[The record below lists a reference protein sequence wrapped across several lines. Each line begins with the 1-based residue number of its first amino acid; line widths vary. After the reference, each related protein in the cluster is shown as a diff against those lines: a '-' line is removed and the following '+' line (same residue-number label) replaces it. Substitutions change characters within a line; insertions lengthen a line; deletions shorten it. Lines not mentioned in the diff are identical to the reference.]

1 MKDYFE
7 EIVGYEDI
15 KRELR
20 VISDMLNNADVY
32 KKLGAGINEGVILS
46 GKPGTGKTTMAN
58 CLIRSTNRSVYVC
71 RKKSTDGEFV
81 KTINGVFQSAKENMP
96 SIVLL
101 DDLDKFSD
109 KEKNCDAEEFVAVQS
124 CMDEIKGMDIFVIA
138 TVNNIRKIPDSLQR
152 AGRLG
157 KRIHVRLPKVDEAAG
172 IIKHYLDKAEICDD
186 LDEVSIARM
195 MNGESCAALENV
207 INSAAMKAA
216 FSRQDRVNM
225 KNIID
230 TCLDVIFE
238 APESD
243 DELSAETKR
252 RVAYHEAGH
261 AVAAEIL
268 DPGSVSI
275 ISIRKTED
283 GKYGFV
289 RYLRNEEKEDCSSEY
304 NENIIKT
311 SLAGKAAT
319 ELVFGE
325 ADMGVNGDLHNAF
338 DRARKLVDNK
348 CMYGFNNWIQDN
360 DSSFAAENRNRAM
373 AMVLEKNYLEVKK
386 ILAVNRELL
395 DGIADALIENTTLTY
410 SDVQR
415 ICSLY
420 KDDESTDWK
429 TLYDPAPFDE
439 IV

>member
-1 MKDYFE
+1 MKGQEREMKDFFE
-7 EIVGYEDI
+7 EIIGYEDI
-15 KRELR
+15 KKELR
-20 VISDMLNNADVY
+20 IISDMLNNADVY
-32 KKLGAGINEGVILS
+32 KKLGASINEGLILN
-46 GKPGTGKTTMAN
+46 GAPGTGKTTMAN
-58 CLIRSTNRSVYVC
+58 CLIKSTERSAFVC

-81 KTINGVFQSAKENMP
+81 KTINEVFKSAKENTP

-109 KEKNCDAEEFVAVQS
+109 KDEDCDAEEFVAVQS
-124 CMDEIKGMDIFVIA
+124 CMDEIKGLDIFVIA
-138 TVNNIRKIPDSLQR
+138 TVNNIFKIPGSLKR

-157 KRIHVRLPKVDEAAG
+157 KRITVRLPKANEAAR
-172 IIKHYLDKAEICDD
+172 IVKHYLDKTEICDD

-195 MNGESCAALENV
+195 LNGESCAALENV

-216 FSRQDRVNM
+216 FNRQDKVNM
-225 KNIID
+225 QNIID
-230 TCLDVIFE
+230 ACLDVIFE

-243 DELSAETKR
+243 EEFSEEIKR

-261 AVAAEIL
+261 AVAAEVL

-275 ISIRKTED
+275 ISIRKNED
-283 GKYGFV
+283 GEYGFV
-289 RYLRNEEKEDCSSEY
+289 RYLRCEDKKDFCRDY

-325 ADMGVNGDLHNAF
+325 VDMGANGDLHNAF
-338 DRARKLVDNK
+338 DKAEMLVDNR
-348 CMYGFNNWIQDN
+348 CMYGFSNWIQDRET
-360 DSSFAAENRNRAM
+360 SFAAENRNRAM

-386 ILAVNRELL
+386 LLVENRNLL
-395 DGIADALIENTTLTY
+395 DRIADELIKNTTLTY

-415 ICSLY
+415 ICGMSMR
-420 KDDESTDWK
+420 
-429 TLYDPAPFDE
+429 
-439 IV
+439 